1 MRSVRQRPMTRAW
14 AIIQPWQ
21 TLMRHRRTAG
31 HLDHL
36 PQPPASDI
44 TAVDWRRSAPSSAT
58 ALN

>member
-1 MRSVRQRPMTRAW
+1 MTRAW